1 MGFLIGDRCKR
12 FSVKITETVECEVI
26 CPYVGDRVYFE
37 HCFALRFVF
46 AKEEICNR
54 IPTAGHAGGIH
65 FSLKNRFDPLM
76 VT

>member
-12 FSVKITETVECEVI
+12 FSVKITETVEYEFI
-26 CPYVGDRVYFE
+26 CPYVANRGDLE
-37 HCFALRFVF
+37 HCLPLRFVF

>member
-12 FSVKITETVECEVI
+12 FSVKITETVEYEFI
-26 CPYVGDRVYFE
+26 CPYVANRVYFGSS
-37 HCFALRFVF
+37 FALRFVF